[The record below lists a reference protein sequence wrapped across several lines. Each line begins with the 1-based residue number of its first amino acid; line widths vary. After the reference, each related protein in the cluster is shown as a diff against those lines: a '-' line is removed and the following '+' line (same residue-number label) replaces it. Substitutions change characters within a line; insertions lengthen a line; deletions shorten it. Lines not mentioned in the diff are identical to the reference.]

1 MMKKLIIAIL
11 VLTLTTPLFSTKAF
25 ARGVAAGGD
34 VIFTDT
40 MYGAAIGGLI
50 GVAAYALD
58 NDDFGKKIGAGVIIG
73 TILGLTYGVYETK
86 SFVEYK
92 NGKAYVSVPMPEVE
106 NKGKETIYKLSLFKA
121 EFK

>member
-1 MMKKLIIAIL
+1 MMKKAFIFFL
-11 VLTLTTPLFSTKAF
+11 VLTLTTPLFSAKAH

-50 GVAAYALD
+50 GAAAYAVD
-58 NDDFGKKIGAGVIIG
+58 TDDFGKKIGAGVIIG
-73 TILGLTYGVYETK
+73 AVLGLTYGVYETK

-92 NGKAYVSVPMPEVE
+92 NGKAYVSVPTPEVE
-106 NKGKETIYKLSLFKA
+106 NRGKETIYKLSLFKA